1 MASENWS
8 KVSIGLIVF
17 AFINFVLFIAF
28 SEPFGFIID
37 IITSEATQLGIES
50 DVVPFLTM
58 LSNIFGLIF
67 VFSMIG
73 LAIWFFLGGHAEEGE
88 EYPKE
93 YYRR

>member
-58 LSNIFGLIF
+58 INICIFNDRISNMVLF
-67 VFSMIG
+67 
-73 LAIWFFLGGHAEEGE
+73 
-88 EYPKE
+88 
-93 YYRR
+93 RRTC